1 MFALL
6 AFETNC
12 NHRNLIM
19 QVAVDFCQP
28 FTLEHS
34 NIRGRFARLGPT
46 VQTIVGQHNYPPLAN
61 DLLAEIIAL
70 AVLLSSALKYEGLFT
85 LQTSSDGPISML
97 VVDVDSD
104 GNVRACLRVDED
116 RLNAMIAAEE
126 GGEDALR
133 GKVHKLM
140 GQGHIAFTVDQ
151 GDDHERYQ
159 GIVSLEGETLSEC
172 AQAYFKQSEQLET
185 AFKMEVHR
193 GETDRDWWVGGMF
206 VQRLPGSASGDALTP
221 EQDAEW
227 QDNWN
232 RAKILMASATA
243 TELVDISLSA
253 HDLIWRLFHEE
264 EPRVFDQNHLQF
276 KCRCSRQKIEGALA
290 SYPLEELLDM
300 REAHTG
306 EVGVTCQFC
315 NTHYGFNEADLRTLK
330 ADIAADADSGA

>member
-1 MFALL
+1 
-6 AFETNC
+6 
-12 NHRNLIM
+12 M

-34 NIRGRFARLGPT
+34 NIRGRFTRLGPT

-70 AVLLSSALKYEGLFT
+70 AVLLSSALKYDGLFT

-133 GKVHKLM
+133 GNVHKLM
-140 GQGHIAFTVDQ
+140 GHGHIAFTVDQ

-172 AQAYFKQSEQLET
+172 AEAYFRQSEQLET
-185 AFKMEVHR
+185 AFKIEVHR

-227 QDNWN
+227 QDNWR
-232 RAKILMASATA
+232 RAKILMDSATEN
-243 TELVDISLSA
+243 ELVDISLGA
-253 HDLIWRLFHEE
+253 HDLIWRLFHDE
-264 EPRVFDQNHLQF
+264 EPRVFEQNQLQF

-290 SYPLEELLDM
+290 AYPLDELLAM

-315 NTHYGFNEADLRTLK
+315 NTHYGFNEADLRFLK
-330 ADIAADADSGA
+330 AGDATADDAATDGA